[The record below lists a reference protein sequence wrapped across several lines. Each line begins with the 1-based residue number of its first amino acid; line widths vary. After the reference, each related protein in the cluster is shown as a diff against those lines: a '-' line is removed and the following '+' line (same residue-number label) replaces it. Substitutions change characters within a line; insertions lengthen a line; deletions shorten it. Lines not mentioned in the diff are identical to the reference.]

1 MTEDIQ
7 HLEPAT
13 SSEKCRDWRQ
23 AEPRPS
29 GPEFRDWRQPEPL
42 PAAAAA
48 DPGKLRYLLVSL
60 AVVVLD
66 QWTKWLVELHLAHH
80 VAQPIVPNLL
90 NLTHVRNTG
99 VAFGLFASHGLS
111 ASWVLTGL
119 GLVALSAVS
128 LYFGYASPRD
138 RSLLVALAL
147 VVGGAVGNLI
157 DRIASGAVTDF
168 IDVYVGTH
176 HWPSF
181 NVADAA
187 ISIGIVLMAI
197 DSLWSRRAAQAS
209 EPHNA

>member
-1 MTEDIQ
+1 LTEDIQ
-7 HLEPAT
+7 HFEPAAT
-13 SSEKCRDWRQ
+13 SVTS
-23 AEPRPS
+23 
-29 GPEFRDWRQPEPL
+29 
-42 PAAAAA
+42 AA

-66 QWTKWLVELHLAHH
+66 QWTKWLVEVHLAHH
-80 VAQPIVPNLL
+80 VAQPIVPNFL

-99 VAFGLFASHGLS
+99 VAFGLFASPGMS
-111 ASWVLTGL
+111 ASWLLTGL

-128 LYFGYASPRD
+128 VYFGYASPRD
-138 RSLLVALAL
+138 RGLLVALAL

-157 DRIASGAVTDF
+157 DRIAGGAVTDF
-168 IDVYVGTH
+168 IDLYVGTH

-197 DSLWSRRAAQAS
+197 DSLWSRRHAA
-209 EPHNA
+209 